1 MVLEYEGTAYAGFQR
16 QANAPSVQATI
27 EEAIAALT
35 GEQARL
41 HGAGRTDAGVH
52 ALGQVAAFDT
62 TGGLPPGRLR
72 DGLNHYLPP
81 DAAVVEAYETAPD
94 FDPRRH
100 ALSRVYRYSLLTRR
114 ARSPLRRRFTHA
126 VSGPPDA
133 AAMAAVLA
141 TLQGEHDFAPFCGR
155 YPEGKPTRRRILRT
169 AVWREG
175 AEVHIEIEGNAFLP
189 QQVRRMAAAVLEVGL
204 GERTSREF
212 EELAKSGRR
221 GAAEAALPPQGLTLR
236 QVKYADFPP
245 QGYATATDNTA
256 HAKSTSRA

>member
-1 MVLEYEGTAYAGFQR
+1 MLEYEGTAYSGFQR

-52 ALGQVAAFDT
+52 ALGQVAAFET
-62 TGGLPPGRLR
+62 ASALPTDRLR
-72 DGLNHYLPP
+72 DGLNHYLPL
-81 DAAVVEAYETAPD
+81 DAAVVEAHETAPD

-126 VSGPPDA
+126 VSGALDI

-141 TLQGEHDFAPFCGR
+141 SLEGEHDFAPFCGR

-169 AVWREG
+169 AVWRES
-175 AEVHIEIEGNAFLP
+175 AEAHIEIEGNAFLP
-189 QQVRRMAAAVLEVGL
+189 QQVRRMAAAVLEVGR

-221 GAAEAALPPQGLTLR
+221 GAAETALPPQGLTLR
-236 QVKYADFPP
+236 RVNYANFPP
-245 QGYATATDNTA
+245 HDNATATDDAT
-256 HAKSTSRA
+256 HAKSTPRA

>member
-1 MVLEYEGTAYAGFQR
+1 MLEYEGTAYSGFQR

-62 TGGLPPGRLR
+62 TSALPAERLR

-81 DAAVVEAYETAPD
+81 DAAVVEAHETAPD

-114 ARSPLRRRFTHA
+114 TRSPLRRRFTHA
-126 VSGPPDA
+126 VSGTLDV
-133 AAMAAVLA
+133 AAMAAILA
-141 TLQGEHDFAPFCGR
+141 ALEGEHDFAPFCGR

-189 QQVRRMAAAVLEVGL
+189 QQVRRMAAAVLEVGR

-221 GAAEAALPPQGLTLR
+221 GAAAAALPPQGLTLR
-236 QVKYADFPP
+236 QVKYANFPP
-245 QGYATATDNTA
+245 QDYATATDDAT
-256 HAKSTSRA
+256 HAESTPRA